1 MYYLNNRSNELN
13 FYKEEHKK
21 LLEAM
26 PDKKGFQSFIFGVKN
41 NFNEQNLND
50 EDDLVKRFCQDNDIM
65 FGGFINT
72 ITKVKKEKEETLEI
86 LKKNVEEILDCK
98 IENDEIFTLTHKKP
112 QNNYCNNCI
121 NS

>member
-1 MYYLNNRSNELN
+1 MYYLNNRNNELN

-21 LLEAM
+21 LLKALPNKEEIT
-26 PDKKGFQSFIFGVKN
+26 FFIFGVKN

>member
-1 MYYLNNRSNELN
+1 MLKALPN
-13 FYKEEHKK
+13 KEEIT
-21 LLEAM
+21 
-26 PDKKGFQSFIFGVKN
+26 FFIFGVKN

-72 ITKVKKEKEETLEI
+72 TTEVEKEKEETLEI
-86 LKKNVEEILDCK
+86 LKKNVEEIVGCK
-98 IENDEIFTLTHKKP
+98 IENDKVFTLTDKEP
-112 QNNYCNNCI
+112 RTDYCNNCI